1 VSIELKAERSESA
14 DESPIV
20 FRITK
25 ALSFMA
31 DDDARQ
37 DFQAQVWC
45 PQADIARNADKLRA
59 LHERIAHGNVEDE
72 VSVTFAVVQG
82 DPPPRVH
89 PGRCMLTL
97 VAMPS
102 NRIIVSVQLTSLQAG
117 RNTPDLLDSC
127 AIHFEADPVCVEDF
141 FRQLDRSSHS
151 PLQASLRGF
160 DLSD

>member
-1 VSIELKAERSESA
+1 MSIELKAERGESA
-14 DESPIV
+14 EESPIV

-25 ALSFMA
+25 ALAFMA

-45 PQADIARNADKLRA
+45 PQVDIARNADKLRA
-59 LHERIAHGNVEDE
+59 FHERIACRNIKDE
-72 VSVTFAVVQG
+72 VSVAFAVVQA

-97 VAMPS
+97 LATPS

-117 RNTPDLLDSC
+117 RNTLDLLDTC
-127 AIHFEADPVCVEDF
+127 AIHFATDPICVEDF
-141 FRQLDRSSHS
+141 FRQLDRSSHA